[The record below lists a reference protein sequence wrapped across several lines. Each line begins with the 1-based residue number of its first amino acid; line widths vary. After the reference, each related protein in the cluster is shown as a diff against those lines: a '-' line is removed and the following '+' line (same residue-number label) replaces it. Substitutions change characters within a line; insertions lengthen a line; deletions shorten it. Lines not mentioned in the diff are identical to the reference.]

1 MNTTDMVQA
10 AEALAFEAA
19 ALETRYSAVMQAYD
33 DLDTVTPET
42 LEPYNEYLKE
52 YHAYSKKNTVF
63 VMEFMTTFQAR
74 LAEVNYSLAEI
85 NHAQARTDD
94 KLAEIDRNTSAI
106 RAIWAVNE
114 AEAILLRADP
124 DAWCPTCGYGY
135 GTGEEEDFAP

>member
-1 MNTTDMVQA
+1 MNTPDMVQA

-74 LAEVNYSLAEI
+74 LAEVNHSLAEI

-94 KLAEIDRNTSAI
+94 KLAEIDRNNSVIRGI
-106 RAIWAVNE
+106 RAANE
-114 AEAILLRADP
+114 AQDIILRADP
-124 DAWCPTCGYGY
+124 DASCPTCGHGY
-135 GTGEEEDFAP
+135 GKGEEEDTAP